1 MNDINIL
8 VVDDN
13 SNTRISIGESLAE
26 AGYVPHDAIDGV
38 SALSMLRANAF
49 DLVLLDMIMP
59 RMSGFEVCR
68 EIRETSS
75 VPIIM
80 LTAVGDEGAKIES
93 LQLGAD
99 DYVTKPFSSPEL
111 MARIEAVLR
120 RVRAFGMPSATP
132 SYSGDGLTVDFNAH
146 RVVIQGDEVELTAT
160 EFNLLREL
168 IQNSG
173 QVMPHRSLLQRVWGE
188 EYGDEREYLRVFVN
202 RLRHK
207 LNDTPTSPRYIKTVP
222 GVGYQFIGEP

>member
-1 MNDINIL
+1 MIDTHIL
-8 VVDDN
+8 VVDDD
-13 SNTRISIGESLAE
+13 SKTRERIGESLAQV
-26 AGYVPHDAIDGV
+26 GYVPHSASDGV
-38 SALSMLRANAF
+38 TALSMLRAGTF

-68 EIRETSS
+68 EIREMSS

-80 LTAVGDEGAKIES
+80 LTAVGDDGAKIES

-99 DYVTKPFSSPEL
+99 DYVTKPFSTREL

-120 RVRAFGMPSATP
+120 RVRASGMPNATP
-132 SYSGDGLTVDFNAH
+132 SYSAEGLTVDFDARH
-146 RVVIQGDEVELTAT
+146 VELQGEEVGLTAT

-173 QVMPHRSLLQRVWGE
+173 QVMTHRALLQRVWGE

-202 RLRHK
+202 RLRQK
-207 LNDTPTSPRYIKTVP
+207 LNDVPTSPRYIKTVP
-222 GVGYQFIGEP
+222 GVGYQFIAGQ